1 MARETDLPE
10 VAVLDVTESTN
21 NDVIRLGRE
30 GAPHGTAVAARRQT
44 LGRGRRG
51 HVWVSPK
58 GGLYFS
64 VLMRPQVP
72 RVSFS
77 AIPAACGLAALDACH
92 VLGARGVALKWP
104 NDIIATTGEND
115 GAKLGGILV
124 EVGESASGPFA
135 VCGIGVNL
143 TPPPHEAIRPAAV
156 HDGMV
161 GALSPAYLDECV
173 GSTAALAASDFS
185 SLATIFRDA
194 VVSRVD
200 AWAKALAVQPQADG
214 PLAPLLAD
222 YQASLALLGH
232 KVRVVSHAGEQ
243 LAEGTFDSV
252 DACGRAVIRLD
263 SGFEQRFSSEQA
275 SLRAARDWVAR

>member
-30 GAPHGTAVAARRQT
+30 GAPHGAAVAARRQT

-64 VLMRPQVP
+64 VLVRPQVP

-92 VLGARGVALKWP
+92 VLGARRVALKWP

-275 SLRAARDWVAR
+275 SLRAARD